1 MRFAIRIDP
10 VWRAFLLAGGA
21 TRRNSF
27 VELTDTEITF
37 RLGALFRRTFPRA
50 DIEGAAGRR
59 WPIWYGV
66 GWRSNLRGVIGLIG
80 SYGGVVEVR
89 LQSRSRAWG
98 VFPCD
103 RIAVSLEDPERF
115 IEALSERLGTPVPAD
130 VSALA
135 KPRRSPQR
143 AATKRSAGGGQQ
155 AADTAAPR
163 AATRKRTAARARR
176 SRPS

>member
-59 WPIWYGV
+59 WPLWYGV

-80 SYGGVVEVR
+80 SYRDVVEVKLR
-89 LQSRSRAWG
+89 TRTRAWA

-103 RIAVSLEDPERF
+103 RIAVSLEDPQGF
-115 IEALSERLGTPVPAD
+115 LAALGDGVGSSGAET
-130 VSALA
+130 
-135 KPRRSPQR
+135 PRRASR
-143 AATKRSAGGGQQ
+143 NTNSG
-155 AADTAAPR
+155 
-163 AATRKRTAARARR
+163 RR
-176 SRPS
+176 STRSRKA

>member
-37 RLGALFRRTFPRA
+37 RFGALFRRTFPRA
-50 DIEGAAGRR
+50 DIDGAAGRR
-59 WPIWYGV
+59 WPLWYGV

-80 SYGGVVEVR
+80 SYRDVVEVKLKAR
-89 LQSRSRAWG
+89 TRAWG

-103 RIAVSLEDPERF
+103 RIAVSLEDPNGF
-115 IEALSERLGTPVPAD
+115 L
-130 VSALA
+130 SALGDGA
-135 KPRRSPQR
+135 RTSRAETPRRASGN
-143 AATKRSAGGGQQ
+143 TNSG
-155 AADTAAPR
+155 
-163 AATRKRTAARARR
+163 RR
-176 SRPS
+176 STRSRKA